1 MPPGTTVP
9 FSVRLPLAGPS
20 FYTVGPISTHVLVV
34 VWVPLSFLECLLNG
48 ESEGTN
54 EGTLKMKL
62 NWLRTLTSTLSDL
75 WFSLLF
81 YSGA

>member
-34 VWVPLSFLECLLNG
+34 VWVPLSFLE
-48 ESEGTN
+48 
-54 EGTLKMKL
+54 
-62 NWLRTLTSTLSDL
+62 
-75 WFSLLF
+75 
-81 YSGA
+81 